1 MVPITVAID
10 MTDLGLARLLQLCS
24 PALPVGAYAYST
36 GQEAAVEH
44 GLLTDVTSTR
54 EWITGTYT
62 QGLGKLDLPALFI
75 ACKAVLSEDCQRLI
89 ELDAYLRASR
99 ETSELLLED
108 LQMGQSLTRL
118 CPALDIELITRPA
131 PTFVTTFAEVGTRW
145 QIAATALAW
154 GFSYAWLENQIGVAT
169 KSVPLGQSEAQALLA
184 QLCELIEPATAE
196 AADVAA
202 AQPTDSV
209 EWDFGQSQPG
219 LAILSSRH
227 EQQTS
232 RLYRS

>member
-1 MVPITVAID
+1 
-10 MTDLGLARLLQLCS
+10 MTDIGLARLLQLCS

-36 GQEAAVEH
+36 GQESAVEH
-44 GLLTDVTSTR
+44 GLLTDVASTR
-54 EWITGTYT
+54 QWITGTYT
-62 QGLGKLDLPALFI
+62 QGLGKLDLPALFM
-75 ACKAVLSEDCQRLI
+75 ACEAMMSENGQRLLD
-89 ELDAYLRASR
+89 LDAYLRASR
-99 ETSELLLED
+99 ETSELRLED

-118 CPALDIELITRPA
+118 CPALDIELIARPE

-145 QIAATALAW
+145 QISAAALGW

-169 KSVPLGQSEAQALLA
+169 KSVPLGQSQAQALLA
-184 QLCELIEPATAE
+184 QLCELIEPATTA

-202 AQPTDSV
+202 AQPDNPD
-209 EWDFGQSQPG
+209 EWDFGQSLPG